1 VTRHGRVVW
10 DSAACKPAAA
20 KPVLFSQGVPQLLA
34 VTWNRKA
41 SGPAGCAGSLPA
53 GDTGTFDA
61 VAMRT
66 GGQSSPVTT
75 FKIS

>member
-1 VTRHGRVVW
+1 
-10 DSAACKPAAA
+10 
-20 KPVLFSQGVPQLLA
+20 VPQLLA